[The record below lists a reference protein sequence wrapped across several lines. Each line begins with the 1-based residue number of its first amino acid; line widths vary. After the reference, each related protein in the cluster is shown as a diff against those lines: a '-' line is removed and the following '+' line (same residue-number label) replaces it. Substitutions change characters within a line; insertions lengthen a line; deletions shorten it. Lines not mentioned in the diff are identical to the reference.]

1 MSPHSTQKLTATIL
15 TLALGLT
22 ACSLPS
28 GTSRAPTPEL
38 ATATPEPPTATPVPA
53 AATVNGE
60 IIPLMEYEAEL
71 ARYQSAQAAQ
81 AALGK
86 TVSDEEAARV
96 VLEDLI
102 SQVLLAQ
109 GARAA
114 GLSIT
119 ESALTSRVEALAASL
134 GGADKLSAWQSAHGY
149 DEASFRAALKRSA
162 EAALMRDKII
172 AGVPGTVEQ
181 VHARQILLYN
191 EAEAQNVLAQLKSGA
206 KFDDLAA
213 QYNKGPQL
221 ETHGELGWFPQGYL
235 LDANLEAAAFAL
247 QPGQFSEV
255 IPSAVGFHIITIV
268 ERGPHLLSP
277 DALLVLQGRAV
288 TDWVSQQR
296 AQASIALAP

>member
-1 MSPHSTQKLTATIL
+1 MSSPLNKKLTTIL
-15 TLALGLT
+15 LMAFWLT
-22 ACSLPS
+22 ACSLPF
-28 GTSRAPTPEL
+28 GTSATPTPEL
-38 ATATPEPPTATPVPA
+38 PTATPEPPTATPVPA

-60 IIPLMEYEAEL
+60 IIPLVDYDAEL
-71 ARYQSAQAAQ
+71 ARYKSAQ

-86 TVSDEEAARV
+86 TVSDDDAAHN
-96 VLEDLI
+96 VLEDLV

-119 ESALTSRVEALAASL
+119 DANVQSRIDALVTSL

-149 DEASFRAALKRSA
+149 TDESFRAALKRSA

-172 AGVPGTVEQ
+172 ADVPGTAEQ

-191 EAEAQNVLAQLKSGA
+191 DADAQNILAQLKAGA
-206 KFDDLAA
+206 KFEDLAVT
-213 QYNKGPQL
+213 YDPVTRGD
-221 ETHGELGWFPQGYL
+221 LGWFPQGYL
-235 LDANLEAAAFAL
+235 LDAKLETAAFAL
-247 QPGQFSEV
+247 QPGQYSDV
-255 IPSAVGFHIITIV
+255 IASAVGFHIIYIV

-288 TDWVSQQR
+288 TDWVNQQR
-296 AQASIALAP
+296 TQASIVLAP

>member
-1 MSPHSTQKLTATIL
+1 MSPHSTQKLTTTIL

-28 GTSRAPTPEL
+28 GTSRAPTPLEP
-38 ATATPEPPTATPVPA
+38 TPTPEPPTATSVPA

-60 IIPLMEYEAEL
+60 IIPLADYEAEL
-71 ARYQSAQAAQ
+71 ERYQSAQAAR
-81 AALGK
+81 GK

-96 VLEDLI
+96 VLEDLV

-114 GLSIT
+114 NLSIT
-119 ESALTSRVEALAASL
+119 EAALTSRVEALAASL

-191 EAEAQNVLAQLKSGA
+191 EAQARSVLDQLKAGA
-206 KFDDLAA
+206 KFDELATR
-213 QYNKGPQL
+213 YNKGSQL
-221 ETHGELGWFPQGYL
+221 ETRGELGWFPQGYL

-268 ERGPHLLSP
+268 ERGPRPLSP

-296 AQASIALAP
+296 AQASIELAP

>member
-1 MSPHSTQKLTATIL
+1 MFPLPTKKLIATIL
-15 TLALGLT
+15 ILTLSLT
-22 ACSLPS
+22 ACSLPRGTS
-28 GTSRAPTPEL
+28 GTPTPEL
-38 ATATPEPPTATPVPA
+38 PTATPEPPTATPVPA

-60 IIPLMEYEAEL
+60 IIPLVDYEAEL
-71 ARYQSAQAAQ
+71 ARYKSAQ

-86 TVSDEEAARV
+86 IVSDADATRV
-96 VLEDLI
+96 VMDDLV

-119 ESALTSRVEALAASL
+119 EADVQSKIDALVTSL

-149 DEASFRAALKRSA
+149 TDESFRTALKRSA

-172 AGVPGTVEQ
+172 ADVPGTVEQ

-191 EAEAQNVLAQLKSGA
+191 DADAQNVLAQLKSGA
-206 KFDDLAA
+206 KFDDLAVT
-213 QYNKGPQL
+213 YDPVTRGD
-221 ETHGELGWFPQGYL
+221 LGWFPQGYL

-247 QPGQFSEV
+247 QPGQFSDV
-255 IPSAVGFHIITIV
+255 IASDVGFHILYVV
-268 ERGPHLLSP
+268 ERGLHLLSP

-288 TDWVSQQR
+288 TDWVSQQH
-296 AQASIALAP
+296 AQASIVLVP

>member
-1 MSPHSTQKLTATIL
+1 MFSPLTKKLTTTIL
-15 TLALGLT
+15 TGLAVAISLS

-38 ATATPEPPTATPVPA
+38 ATSTPEPPTATPVPA

-60 IIPLMEYEAEL
+60 ILPLAEYEAEL
-71 ARYQSAQAAQ
+71 ARYQSAQAA
-81 AALGK
+81 LGN
-86 TVSDEEAARV
+86 TVSEADAAQA
-96 VLEDLI
+96 VLDDLI

-114 GLSIT
+114 NLSIA
-119 ESALTSRVEALAASL
+119 EAALQSRIDALTASL

-149 DEASFRAALKRSA
+149 NDASFRAALKRSA

-235 LDANLEAAAFAL
+235 LDANIEAAAFAL